1 MLITFIPKI
10 QSYLKMLLISFASYL
25 IGIYLIKVDNENTSN
40 MCKICSKLIMKVTER
55 HISLIVLVLPLFN
68 LNK

>member
-10 QSYLKMLLISFASYL
+10 QSYLKILLISFASYL
-25 IGIYLIKVDNENTSN
+25 IGIYLIKADNENTSN
-40 MCKICSKLIMKVTER
+40 MCKICSKLTMKVTER